1 MGMNM
6 LKKGDAILIG
16 VFAVVIVISLISMS
30 IFKNSGENAHKIAVI
45 KMNDRV
51 IKKIDLDTVTEPMEI
66 EVSGA
71 YNEVILVEKGRI
83 RFKEADCPD
92 KLCVKFGW
100 LSEKG
105 DMAACIPNNA
115 LIKIEGSDKKVD
127 AVTN

>member
-6 LKKGDAILIG
+6 LKKGDAILVG
-16 VFAVVIVISLISMS
+16 VFAAVIVISTISMT
-30 IFKNSGENAHKIAVI
+30 IYKNSGENTHKIAII
-45 KMNDRV
+45 KMNDKV
-51 IKKIDLDTVTEPMEI
+51 IKKIDLDTVEEPMEI
-66 EVSGA
+66 ELSGA

-105 DMAACIPNNA
+105 DMAACIPNSA
-115 LIKIEGSDKKVD
+115 LIKIEGATKKVD

>member
-6 LKKGDAILIG
+6 LKKGDAILVGAI
-16 VFAVVIVISLISMS
+16 AVLIIISFISIS
-30 IFKNSGENAHKIAVI
+30 SYRNSGENTHKIAVI
-45 KMNDRV
+45 KMNDKV
-51 IKKIDLDTVTEPMEI
+51 IREIDLDTVSEPMEI
-66 EVSGA
+66 KLSGA

-105 DMAACIPNNA
+105 DMAACIPNSA
-115 LIKIEGSDKKVD
+115 LIKLEGINEEID
-127 AVTN
+127 AVTD